1 MNKTIKRGL
10 IGATGLI
17 VLIIVALIIIPM
29 FVDISS
35 FKPQIEKQVSRAT
48 GRSFS
53 MSDDISLSLFP
64 WVGVSLSDL
73 RLGSLPGF
81 EEKNFVTVKSFEVRV
96 KLIPLLFKDVQVKRF
111 ILKAPRIVLEKRK
124 DGKGNW
130 EGLGKTEGKAIPKTR
145 TKEEN
150 PPKELP
156 LKSLVVG
163 EFAITEGSVLWIDK
177 KEGMRKEVSDMTF
190 RLKDVSMDKP
200 VKLDFSAKL
209 DKKPVSL
216 KGSVGPL
223 GKEIGKGTIPIDLTV
238 EALKEIDV
246 RLKGSLTDP
255 ATNPKFDL
263 LFQLSPFSPRK
274 VMEAL
279 GQDFPVETTDSKAL
293 TRVALKARL
302 KGNKKNLS
310 LSDGTLELDESKAT
324 FSLNAKDF
332 SSPDLAFNIDLDRI
346 DLDRYLPPKGKET
359 PKKAVSSMPASS
371 KKKIDYA
378 PLRKLSVNGSIHM
391 GELKASN
398 AKIQDMNLKVSG
410 KNGVFHLNPLTMK
423 LYQGSVSITG
433 TVDVRQN
440 TPKSRVAVNAE
451 GIQVGPLL
459 KDVKDKD
466 FLEGTVKA
474 NIAVNMAGDEPDMIK
489 RTLNGKGDLFFTD
502 GAIVGIDLAGMVR
515 NVKAAFGLAKK
526 EERPKTDFAELHIPF
541 TITNGLVNIPDA
553 DLKSPLIRVT
563 AKGTANLVTEALDF
577 RVQPKVVA
585 TLKGQGDT
593 KQRSGLIVPV
603 LVSGT
608 FSSPSFRPDLA
619 GLVKE
624 NVKGVIS
631 DPTKIKDILPIP
643 GKETVDKVG
652 EKTKD
657 LIKGLPGLPFGK

>member
-10 IGATGLI
+10 IGAAGVI
-17 VLIIVALIIIPM
+17 VLIILALIIIPV
-29 FVDISS
+29 FVDISY
-35 FKPQIEKQVSRAT
+35 FKPQIEKQVSKAT

-111 ILKAPRIVLEKRK
+111 ILKAPRFVLEKRK

-130 EGLGKTEGKAIPKTR
+130 EGLGKAEGKAAPKTR

-150 PPKELP
+150 LSEGLP

-177 KEGMRKEVSDMTF
+177 KKGVRKEVSDMALH
-190 RLKDVSMDKP
+190 LKDVSMDKP
-200 VKLDFSAKL
+200 IKLDFSAKL

-223 GKEIGKGTIPIDLTV
+223 GKDMGKGTVPVDLTV
-238 EALKEIDV
+238 EALKEIDIT
-246 RLKGSLTDP
+246 LKGSLTDP

-263 LFQLSPFSPRK
+263 MLQLSPFSPRK

-279 GQDFPVETTDSKAL
+279 GQDFPVKTADSGAL
-293 TRVALKARL
+293 TRVALKTRL

-310 LSDGTLELDESKAT
+310 LSNGALDLDESKVK
-324 FSLNAKDF
+324 FSLSVKNF
-332 SSPDLAFNIDLDRI
+332 SGPDLAFNIDLDTI
-346 DLDRYLPPKGKET
+346 DLDRYLPPKSGDK
-359 PKKAVSSMPASS
+359 PKKAASSIPASS
-371 KKKIDYA
+371 KKKTDYA
-378 PLRKLSVNGSIHM
+378 PLRKLGVNGSIHV

-398 AKIQDMNLKVSG
+398 AKIQDVNLKVSG

-433 TVDVRQN
+433 AMDVRQN
-440 TPKSRVAVNAE
+440 TPKSSVTVNAK
-451 GIQVGPLL
+451 GIQVSPLL
-459 KDVKDKD
+459 KDVKGKD

-474 NIAVNMAGDEPDMIK
+474 DIDLRMAGDEPDMIK
-489 RTLNGKGDLFFTD
+489 RTLNGKGNLFFID

-526 EERPKTDFAELHIPF
+526 EERQKTDFAELYVPF
-541 TITNGLVNIPDA
+541 TINNGLVNIPDA
-553 DLKSPLIRVT
+553 TLKSPLIRVT

-577 RVQPKVVA
+577 SVQPKVVA

-593 KQRSGLIVPV
+593 KGRTGLTVPV
-603 LVSGT
+603 LVTGT
-608 FSSPSFRPDLA
+608 FSSPSFRPDLS
-619 GLVKE
+619 GLVKD
-624 NVKGVIS
+624 VMS
-631 DPTKIKDILPIP
+631 DPTKIKEMVPVP
-643 GKETVDKVG
+643 GKGKVDKIG
-652 EKTKD
+652 DKA
-657 LIKGLPGLPFGK
+657 KGLLKGFPGKLPFGK